1 MNTSKQSH
9 LKLVKPHVCCK
20 NWKITYHTVRTLI
33 YKSFV
38 RPHLDCSDAIFD
50 QACNNSF
57 QQRLESLQQKASSVI
72 TGAIKGSS
80 TEKLYLELGLESL
93 QNRRWFRKLCVS
105 FKIVKEASWH
115 FFQTA
120 IHTKEETVRSW
131 WFPSLKILFFHQH

>member
-1 MNTSKQSH
+1 M
-9 LKLVKPHVCCK
+9 
-20 NWKITYHTVRTLI
+20 TYHTVRTLI

-57 QQRLESLQQKASSVI
+57 QQRLESLQQTASSVI

-93 QNRRWFRKLCVS
+93 QNRRWFQKLSKLLKKSPDTS
-105 FKIVKEASWH
+105 FKQQFIPKKKQSEVGDSPA
-115 FFQTA
+115 
-120 IHTKEETVRSW
+120 
-131 WFPSLKILFFHQH
+131 